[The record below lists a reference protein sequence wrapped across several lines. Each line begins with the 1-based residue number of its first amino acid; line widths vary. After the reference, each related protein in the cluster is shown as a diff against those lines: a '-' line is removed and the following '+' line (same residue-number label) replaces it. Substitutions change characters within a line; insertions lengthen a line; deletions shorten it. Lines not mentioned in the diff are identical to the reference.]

1 MAEEIKVRIL
11 KKTKEGRGANLDT
24 SAESKVKKTS
34 LSKKNRKE
42 EHESDTR
49 RRVIL
54 LAVKIAFFVLI
65 CYIVFFVVF
74 GVTRM
79 KDNGMYPA
87 IRDGDMLM
95 YYRIESNYGSGDVV
109 VVDVDGEERVMRII
123 ASGGQEVDINDE
135 DGLLVDGQPSNF
147 QAFYETHRAGE
158 YRFKYPY
165 KVYNSILNL
174 QMLDSRENESKG
186 KLELDK
192 WVEICCS
199 EKDTKERFLK
209 SHLIPNIDLSI
220 SNFPDFIEERKK
232 MLKIELNNILNG
244 NV

>member
-165 KVYNSILNL
+165 KVSKDCYFMMNDYRSNTN
-174 QMLDSRENESKG
+174 DSRSFGEVCKEKIKGRLISK
-186 KLELDK
+186 LQ
-192 WVEICCS
+192 V
-199 EKDTKERFLK
+199 R
-209 SHLIPNIDLSI
+209 DL
-220 SNFPDFIEERKK
+220 
-232 MLKIELNNILNG
+232 
-244 NV
+244 